1 MLATGDSMI
10 QYVDTA
16 LRQRLERRRRV
27 RVASDAHVSTGLSK
41 SFLLRWPKYAKSQMR
56 RYRPRVT
63 VMFIGANDGFPM
75 TTRMGRRV
83 GCCGKRWRGEY
94 ARRATKM
101 MRTYR
106 RGGDGRLC
114 WLLLPQARSGFF
126 RKVFPAVNAGIRRA
140 ARPYGDRVRVI
151 HLNRLFTPHGRF
163 RSVMRYRG
171 RYLTVRQSDGV
182 HLTPAGAAIAANK
195 VIDAMDRDRALGRR
209 R

>member
-1 MLATGDSMI
+1 MI

-41 SFLLRWPKYAKSQMR
+41 PTLLRWPTYAESQMR

-63 VMFIGANDGFPM
+63 VMFIGANDGFPLA
-75 TTRMGRRV
+75 TRTGRRV
-83 GCCGKRWRGEY
+83 PCCAKMWRAEY
-94 ARRATKM
+94 ARRAQKM

-106 RGGDGRLC
+106 RSGDGWLY

-126 RKVFPAVNAGIRRA
+126 RRIFPAVNAGIRRA
-140 ARPYGDRVRVI
+140 ARRFDERVRVI

-171 RYLTVRQSDGV
+171 RYLTVRQGDGV
-182 HLTPAGAAIAANK
+182 HLTPAGAAIAANQ
-195 VIDAMDRDRALGRR
+195 VIYRMDRDRALGRR